1 MHQVSHLVHA
11 AMQRFLAALTPSQGK
26 PTHCLSLIHRARMLF
41 IGTLSLLVLAA
52 CVEQNEPL
60 NELEQIVAENVITV
74 GTVYGRNTFYYGQE
88 GPTGFEYELSR
99 GFAEYLGVELEL
111 LPFYSYEELIQEL
124 AQQRIDLIASAMPIS
139 GSSGYQF
146 KYGPVYQTLNLVVV
160 YQKPS
165 PPPSSLLDISNKL
178 HIFAHDRYRAPL
190 LRLKE
195 QEPSFQWIETDE
207 RDLEELLELVAA
219 GDIPYTLVDST
230 VLSVVQRRLTN
241 IGVAFSVVSNQQNAW
256 ALTPSDDDSVQYAL
270 LDYFQG
276 LQATNQLAALED
288 KYFGHVQSFDFVDT
302 RAFVRAAE
310 STLAQY
316 KNWFMKYA
324 GDVDWRLIAAM
335 SYQESHWDPK
345 AVSATG
351 VRGMM
356 MLTQVTAEE
365 VGVQKRTD
373 PEQSIRGGAQYFG
386 SLLRRI
392 PARVQEPDRVWM
404 ALAAY
409 NIGYGHLEDARRI
422 AKALGHNPDLWV
434 DVKKHLPLLE
444 QRRYYRFTRYGYAR
458 GREAV
463 NYVENIRR
471 YYDTLKWLEEKEVN
485 YDTKTSTH

>member
-1 MHQVSHLVHA
+1 MHQVS
-11 AMQRFLAALTPSQGK
+11 QLAHTALQ
-26 PTHCLSLIHRARMLF
+26 LLLAVLISHRDTGRHRSSPPRVAR
-41 IGTLSLLVLAA
+41 ILLVCITSWLGLAA
-52 CVEQNEPL
+52 CVEQSEPL
-60 NELEQIVAENVITV
+60 NEREQIVAKKVITV

-88 GPTGFEYELSR
+88 GPTGFEYELSN
-99 GFAEYLGVELEL
+99 GFAEHLGVELEL
-111 LPFYSYEELIQEL
+111 LPFYSYQEVIQEL
-124 AQQRIDLIASAMPIS
+124 KKQRIDLIASAMPIA
-139 GSSGYQF
+139 GSSDYQF

-165 PPPSSLLDISNKL
+165 TPPSSLQDISNEL
-178 HIFAHDRYRAPL
+178 HIFAHERYRAPL
-190 LRLKE
+190 LRMKE
-195 QEPSFQWIETDE
+195 QDPNFQWIETDE
-207 RDLEELLELVAA
+207 LDLEELLEQVAS
-219 GDIPYTLVDST
+219 GDIPYTLVDNT

-241 IGVAFSVVSNQQNAW
+241 IGVAFSVVENQQNAW
-256 ALTPSDDDSVQYAL
+256 ALTPSNDDSLQHAL

-276 LQATNQLAALED
+276 LQANNQLAALED

-302 RAFVRAAE
+302 RAFVRAAQ

-316 KNWFMKYA
+316 KEWFVEYA

-356 MLTQVTAEE
+356 MLTQITAKE
-365 VGVQKRTD
+365 VGVEKRTD
-373 PEQSIRGGAQYFG
+373 PEQSIRGGAQYFD

-392 PARVQEPDRVWM
+392 PARVQEPDRIWM

-409 NIGYGHLEDARRI
+409 NIGYGHLEDARRV
-422 AKALGHNPDLWV
+422 AEALGYNPDLWV

-463 NYVENIRR
+463 NYVDNIRR
-471 YYDTLKWLEEKEVN
+471 YYDTLKWLEDKEVN
-485 YDTKTSTH
+485 HDPTTSPN